1 MMNDKSL
8 SHPEKWIVIGIPIL
22 FIIGSITHFLYNI
35 LGESPIAGLF
45 APVNESIWEHSKMV
59 LWPVILWWSLYY
71 CFRGKQYGI
80 DKNKW
85 FGSALLALLTS
96 LVAMPLLYYF
106 YTGAFG
112 VELLWVDIL
121 ILLLALLFGQLL
133 GLHTYRHSKGINA
146 NLVIIIFV
154 MLVLLFMLFTFFPP
168 HIPWFQDSVTGGYG
182 ISHKV
187 L

>member
-1 MMNDKSL
+1 MMSDKSL

-71 CFRGKQYGI
+71 CFRGNQYGI